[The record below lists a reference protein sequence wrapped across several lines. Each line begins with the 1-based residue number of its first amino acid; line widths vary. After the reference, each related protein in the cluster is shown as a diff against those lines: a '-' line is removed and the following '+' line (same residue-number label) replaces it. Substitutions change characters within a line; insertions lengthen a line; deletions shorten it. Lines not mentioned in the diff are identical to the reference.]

1 MQTPSREPSLL
12 TVPVT
17 VEPPIPKNAAGL
29 RPKRRYRLTPEG
41 RKSPQALAARRA
53 NLKKARAAPKEVI
66 YRATARRQAASRANI
81 QEAIAWR
88 RSPQGN
94 ASARLNAFKHGL
106 AAKTLPEL
114 LARLGEAPE
123 DFEKHHELVRQVFR
137 PKGTEERYLVERLA
151 RATWRRIR
159 IFRAQARYER
169 SGWRSL
175 LPRAG
180 RARHITLEE
189 FSDRA
194 CQVSKLL
201 MQARLVEDEAYK
213 LEDRIER
220 ILAALIRERASR
232 KGFGT
237 RGSGLGSRG

>member
-1 MQTPSREPSLL
+1 MPSPTPLPDAERESA
-12 TVPVT
+12 
-17 VEPPIPKNAAGL
+17 PPPQG
-29 RPKRRYRLTPEG
+29 PKRG
-41 RKSPQALAARRA
+41 RPPGKPLSEAELAARRA
-53 NLKKARAAPKEVI
+53 NLLFARAAPRDRI
-66 YRATARRQAASRANI
+66 YRRTRRRRAASRRNI
-81 QEAIAWR
+81 QLALAWR

-137 PKGTEERYLVERLA
+137 PRGTEERYLVERLA

-169 SGWRSL
+169 LGWRSL

-194 CQVSKLL
+194 CQVSRLL

-213 LEDRIER
+213 LEDRIEG
-220 ILAALIRERASR
+220 ILAALIRERA
-232 KGFGT
+232 GAEI
-237 RGSGLGSRG
+237 L